1 MEDDVQEVERE
12 IERVANAELANR
24 TSRSEDTNIIDQLKE
39 LEERVKKNAVT
50 IRKHQEKE
58 DKELITLLTDL
69 KDNKA
74 LPQVDKNKI
83 EEYLS
88 QLENQII
95 REHEQ
100 HLN

>member
-74 LPQVDKNKI
+74 LP
-83 EEYLS
+83 
-88 QLENQII
+88 
-95 REHEQ
+95 
-100 HLN
+100 